1 MIGNV
6 HRSLNLLC
14 VFLVLQRPIPVLTQ
28 VPPGSPVITGPDII
42 MMGDIVTLTCTVHGG
57 SPLPT
62 VKWFVNDAVIDDT
75 STYTG
80 GTTHNSYTFTAVEAD
95 HHKVFECQTAN
106 GVLQN
111 PLSRTQFIRVY
122 RSPNPPT
129 LTGPTTITTGTLSKW
144 TCISEEGYPAQ
155 NMSMRLGS
163 ASFGKGFT
171 TNTRLV
177 GLKSYTV
184 IGILYWAPSTLNDNH
199 MLYCDVYHKETLGS
213 NNAQTVGLLLSV
225 KSNFTIKTPRLIYEP
240 ITGQSATLVVAV
252 IIGKATKVSWYKNN
266 NLIDTASNSR
276 YSGGNYQTPS
286 LTINRVELD
295 DAGSYMASV
304 TEDRDK
310 RNTSIITVSPKATP
324 AQPTLTGPTSLTAG
338 TTGSWTCI
346 SHGAFPL
353 QTMSMRIGN
362 QIFGSSDMSIYS
374 QYEPAVMSFR
384 VVGML
389 SWTPYINHDGQ
400 TLFCDVTH
408 PETLNNPQ
416 TVSLQ
421 LTVRT
426 PLSMTTPK
434 TSYNTEVTNK
444 VTLAVDIK
452 GNPTEIRWYKNA
464 ELLITTS
471 NKYSG
476 GTSFVP
482 GLTIKNISMSDA
494 GIYVCEATDGTDTV
508 RSSIIQLSAKIPLS
522 VRTTKTFYNT
532 TETRTA
538 TLNVVISGTPT
549 NIFWFKNNDL
559 VVTSGRFSGGTISTP
574 ALTIQNVSM
583 SDAGR
588 YVLEATDGTVT
599 VKTRP
604 IFLSPIAQLEV
615 TARKRLYEPT
625 IGESITLYVDVTSS
639 NIKDVR
645 WYKDNKQIYVDSDSR
660 LFGGNPQ
667 TVSLNIKSVKLSDA
681 GNYSCSVT
689 DGFVIRNTSYIT
701 VSPKASPEIPTLSGP
716 TSLTAGTTG
725 TWTCI
730 SVGGFPLQSLSMRI
744 GDQVFNTNELVTFS
758 QHDIVHKSYTVIGIL
773 TWTPKLSHDGQQI
786 SCDIK
791 HPETSISPQTV
802 GLQLT
807 VEPSLTAIA
816 SKVLY
821 SQTES
826 SIVTLDV
833 KVKGNPNRVNW
844 YHNGNL
850 IVLSGRFSG
859 GTVSVPSLTIT
870 NVSTSDA
877 GRYVF
882 EATDG
887 DTTVQTI
894 TIILTVRALLAVRAT
909 KTLYEPVVGESVVL
923 GVEVNS
929 VNVTGVRW
937 FKNKQEINIA
947 SNSRLSGGNT
957 RYPSLNIQNVLLT
970 DAGNYVSSVTDG
982 VDIRNTSTIVLAPK
996 ATPVIPTL
1004 TGPTSLTAD
1013 TFGTWTCTSVGGF
1026 PLQTMTM
1033 RIGGQVFDNQ
1043 QLLVN
1048 SQYDSDSMSFRV
1060 VGVLLWAPNI
1070 RDDGQTLYCDVT
1082 HTQTLSR
1089 SQSTSLRLTVTRPL
1103 LARVSTVIYSPL
1115 EATTVTLNVVLQGT
1129 PTIINWYKNGQLI
1142 TISGRYSGGNV
1153 SFPALVI
1160 RDVSII
1166 DAGSYVCEVT
1176 DGKTTLRTSTIQLSI
1191 KTKPPVTTPRTVVS
1205 KLKVKASKTFY
1216 NPKQSTS
1223 VTLRVQIDGTPSQV
1237 VWYQNGQLIIK
1248 SGRHSGGT
1256 VTVPSLTINN
1266 VTRSDAGS
1274 YVCEATNEMGT
1285 FRTAIIQVSPTVTPQ
1300 QPSLSGPTTVTEGIF
1315 GTWTC
1320 ISIGGVPLYK
1330 MVMRIDDQVFSSKH
1344 LLINS
1349 QFDPSSLSYRI
1360 TGILIWAPDI
1370 SHDGQTLYCDI
1381 LPPTQP
1387 IRRKRSNSQ
1396 IASITLTVK
1405 PALLVIAGKMF
1416 YNTEETK
1423 SVTLQVN
1430 IEGTPTEIRWY
1441 KDNQL
1446 ITISNRYS
1454 GGNVTV
1460 PALTIRNIK
1469 LSDGGIF
1476 VCEVINEKYTARSS
1490 EIKLTPTPILIV
1502 KAGKTLYNPK
1512 ETESITLNV
1521 NVVGTPSQI
1530 RWYKNNLLITI
1541 TNRYSGGSVSVPAL
1555 TITNVQLSDVGEYV
1569 CEITNGK
1576 DTARTSMIQL
1586 SPISILSV
1594 VAGVTVYEP
1603 MESESVTL
1611 NVNVVGTPSQIKWY
1625 KNDQLITIT
1634 NRYSGGNVSVPALT
1648 LSNVKVTDGGDYICE
1663 ITNGKDTV
1671 RTRIIQLS
1679 PLSALSVLA
1688 GKTFYNPHETE
1699 SVTLNVK
1706 VDGKPSRIRWYKNN
1720 QLINMSNRYSGGN
1733 VSVPALT
1740 ITNIELNDGGEF
1752 VCEITNG
1759 KYTAR
1764 TNIIQ
1769 LSPSSVLSVTAG
1781 KTLYTPKETKTVKL
1795 KVKVVGN
1802 PSHVTWYKNK
1812 RPITITNRYSG
1823 GNVAAPDLIITNVE
1837 LSDGGEYVCEITN
1850 GKETTQ
1856 TSIIQ
1861 LSPRSMLKV
1870 IAGDTLYTPK
1880 ETESVTLNVKVIGT
1894 PSQIRWYKNDQ
1905 LVKILGRYSGGNVTD
1920 AALTITN
1927 VKHSDG
1933 GEYVCE
1939 VIDGKDTAKT
1949 TKIRLFP
1956 SSNLSIVVGKIFY
1969 NPKETDTVTLNVK
1982 VVGIPSKIRWY
1993 KNNQLITILNR
2004 YAGGSVSAPALTI
2017 TDVRLSDG
2025 GEYVC
2030 EVTKGKDTIQS
2041 STIQLSP
2048 ISMLSVIAEKIY
2060 YNPRETELVTLK
2072 VNVEG
2077 KPSKVTWYKNNQ
2089 PITIM
2094 NRYAGGTVA
2103 APALTITNIH
2113 LSDGGEYVCE
2123 VTNGKDTAR
2132 SGTMQLSPATMLSVI
2147 AGKTLYNP
2155 QETQSVTLQVTVVGT
2170 PSKIN
2175 WYKDNQ
2181 LITLSDRYTD
2191 GTVSV
2196 PALTIT
2202 NVKLSDVGAYVCEI
2216 TNGKDTARTSI
2227 IKLSPLSILS
2237 VKAVNTLYSPKK
2249 KETVTLQ
2256 VIVVGKPSKISWYKD
2271 DQLITISN
2279 RYSDGTVSS
2288 PSLTITNVKLSDGG
2302 AYVCEITNGK
2312 DTARTIIIQLSPMP
2326 LLSVVAKKTLYM
2338 LKQDATVTLKVK
2350 IVGKPS
2356 QITWYKDKQPI
2367 IRSDKYS
2374 GGDVSVPALTISK
2387 VAKSDVG
2394 DYVCEATDGTVTVNT
2409 KTISLSLT
2417 PMLAVIAIKTLYNP
2431 KEKESVTLRVTVLGT
2446 PSRISW
2452 YKDDQLITISNRY
2465 SDGTVSSPA
2474 LTITNV
2480 QLGDGGAYVCEIT
2493 NGIDT
2498 ARTRIIQLSPLSLL
2512 SVVAIK
2518 TVYMLKQDATVTL
2531 GVKVIGKP
2539 SQITWYKDK
2548 QPLTRSDKY
2557 SGGDVS
2563 VPALTIRKVVKSD
2576 VGDYVCEA
2584 KDGTVTVNTNPIYLS
2599 LTSST
2604 EEFKIFPTDV
2614 LPPIQPVQ
2622 PTIQPVQP
2630 PIQPSVQPLTVVT
2643 RAPTTILLTT
2653 ELPSTKPS
2661 SKFPATTADVSKPDL
2676 TIAPQTNSPRPNTSP
2691 PNSNSGSSSV
2701 SIDSQCHFHDG
2712 RPCCKQQNHGPVV
2725 NVNVN
2730 VRVDGKG
2737 RDGSSSGESSFYD
2750 SHHDSSQGDSSRH
2763 HDSSQSDSSRDHDS
2777 SQSDSSRIDS
2787 SLDDRS
2793 IDDSSHQDSSHHDSS
2808 HSDSSQSDSSRIDS
2822 SQDDSSIDDSSHHDS
2837 SNSDN
2842 SLDDSS
2848 SSDSSI
2854 DDSGHVNSS
2863 LDNSSIDDSSISDS
2877 SGSRHHDSSQSDS
2890 SHHHD
2895 SSQSDSSR
2903 HHDSSQSDSS
2913 RIDSSLDDRSIDDS
2927 SHQDSSHHDSSH
2939 SDSSQSDSSQSDS
2952 SLDDGS
2958 INDTSHQNGSLDDT
2972 IIDDSSLG
2980 GSSLVGRV
2988 CNGSSI
2994 DKTSL
2999 TDSSL
3004 VDTSIYERSLGN
3016 ISLCDNNVSAT
3027 TKAIVL
3033 SVTPIRKLYMPR
3045 LTKSVT
3051 LKVNVVG
3058 KTSRV
3063 TWYKNNEPLTMIN
3076 RYSGGNTA
3084 TPDLTLTNVEL
3095 SDGGEY
3101 VCEIEN
3107 GNETTRTSII
3117 RVSPRSLPIVAVKV
3131 LYIKKE
3137 TQSVTLRVTVVGTL
3151 SMVNWYKDNQLITLS
3166 DRYSGGT
3173 VSSPS
3178 LTITNLKQSDGGLY
3192 VCEIT
3197 IGTKIFRTT
3206 IIKLIPASPFNCD
3219 FDTDFCGWNQDNN
3232 TDNFDWKR
3240 YRGPTTSPS
3249 TGPAVDHTTRTKR
3262 GYYTLMEA
3270 SDKQP
3275 DDKARLISPII
3286 AGNVHQCVTF
3296 FYHMHGN
3303 DINALNVYLS
3313 TVDTS
3318 NVSSPIWFRKGKQG
3332 NRWKMG
3338 QFEIP
3343 GDETTKSVTNV
3354 VVEGVRGPDYSGD
3367 IAIDDIFLTSGSCKQ
3382 VFRKQSSVQP
3392 PVLNTQAPKE
3402 ELKIFPTDLSLST
3415 QLSDQPPALVTRAPT
3430 TILLTTESRSRTTTS
3445 KSLVT
3450 TTEFPKP
3457 DVSIA
3462 PQTSSPRP
3470 NTTPSIPTSHITRN
3484 GEISKMSESKLY
3496 TTTKQPAGSTVY
3508 LTTEQ
3513 PYNGKLL
3520 NILLNSTDVEKRRK
3534 RSAQNND
3541 FSCYS
3546 CDDLPYGETCT
3557 NINRCHSGHG
3567 HCMTQYNFHKNELMS
3582 TTTRCS
3588 HMHICMNREEN
3599 NADECYWDNKGKF
3612 EGSCTYCCSEN
3623 QCNTVV
3629 SSLQD
3634 NKCDNKDSK
3643 GKCDKIN
3650 STRSTTINNSKSP
3663 IAASRNKRDL
3673 PSIQPPMYKSKSR
3686 GMKSNERFGDKSE
3699 NQLST
3704 NNVKKTMK
3712 SGEIE
3717 PIKSRVKKATNRRKK
3732 KKNKGDG
3739 SKKEGGK
3746 LKRKQNGDDTKKTD
3760 GKSKGKQN
3768 GDDSKNTGDISNG
3781 IQRGN
3786 DSIKGNGKSNVK
3798 LKGHKSQNP
3807 KSGSKSQNHISGSK
3821 SQNPRLPNLRYGH
3834 KSENTSLDRESENPI
3849 SGSNSQTES
3858 QSDSIS
3864 SEQKSGRRSSG
3875 SSSGRKFTRKHKS
3888 QNPRKSGGSS
3898 SGQGDSSS
3906 TEYHRNRHSC
3916 HFHKGRPCCKK
3927 HKRPGVDVD
3936 VHVHVDTGL
3945 KSLGACPGCNNKDEK
3960 LGKQVKTTVTKSL

>member
-1 MIGNV
+1 MIGNI

-14 VFLVLQRPIPVLTQ
+14 IFLVLQRPIPVLTQ
-28 VPPGSPVITGPDII
+28 VPPGSPVITGPDTI

-57 SPLPT
+57 SPPPT

-75 STYTG
+75 STFTG
-80 GTTHNSYTFTAVEAD
+80 GTTHNSYTFTAVETD
-95 HHKVFECQTAN
+95 HHKVFECQTDN

-144 TCISEEGYPAQ
+144 TCVSEEGYPAQ

-184 IGILYWAPSTLNDNH
+184 IGTLYWAPSTLNDKL
-199 MLYCDVYHKETLGS
+199 MLYCDVYHKETLGP

-225 KSNFTIKTPRLIYEP
+225 KSNFTIKTPRLMYEP
-240 ITGQSATLVVAV
+240 MTGQSATLVVEV

-266 NLIDTASNSR
+266 NLIDTASNAR

-304 TEDRDK
+304 TEGRDN

-324 AQPTLTGPTSLTAG
+324 AQPTLTGPTSITAG

-416 TVSLQ
+416 TVSLK

-434 TSYNTEVTNK
+434 TSYNTEVTKK
-444 VTLAVDIK
+444 VTLAVNIK
-452 GNPTEIRWYKNA
+452 GNPTEIRWYKNN

-476 GTSFVP
+476 GTIFVP
-482 GLTIKNISMSDA
+482 GLTIKNISVSDA

-508 RSSIIQLSAKIPLS
+508 RTSIIQLSVKIPLS

-532 TETRTA
+532 TETRTV

-559 VVTSGRFSGGTISTP
+559 VVASGRFSGGTISSP

-583 SDAGR
+583 SDAGQ

-604 IFLSPIAQLEV
+604 IFLSPIAQLKV

-625 IGESITLYVDVTSS
+625 IGESITLYIDVTSS
-639 NIKDVR
+639 NIKEVR

-660 LFGGNPQ
+660 LFGGNSQ

-689 DGFVIRNTSYIT
+689 DGFVMRNTSYIT
-701 VSPKASPEIPTLSGP
+701 VSPKATPEIPTLSGP
-716 TSLTAGTTG
+716 TLLTAGTTG

-744 GDQVFNTNELVTFS
+744 GEQVFNNNELSTFS
-758 QHDIVHKSYTVIGIL
+758 QHDIVHKSFTVIGIL
-773 TWTPKLSHDGQQI
+773 TWTPKLGHDGQQI
-786 SCDIK
+786 SCDVK
-791 HPETSISPQTV
+791 HPETSVSPQTV
-802 GLQLT
+802 SLPLT

-816 SKVLY
+816 SKVMY

-833 KVKGNPNRVNW
+833 KLKGNPNRVSW

-850 IVLSGRFSG
+850 IILSGRFSG

-894 TIILTVRALLAVRAT
+894 TIVLSVRALLAVRVK

-923 GVEVNS
+923 AVEVNS

-937 FKNKQEINIA
+937 FKNNQEIDVA

-970 DAGNYVSSVTDG
+970 DAGNYVSSLTDG
-982 VDIRNTSTIVLAPK
+982 VDIRNTSTIILAPK
-996 ATPVIPTL
+996 ATPAIPTL
-1004 TGPTSLTAD
+1004 SGPTSLTAD

-1026 PLQTMTM
+1026 PLQTMSM
-1033 RIGGQVFDNQ
+1033 RIGGQVFDDH

-1060 VGVLLWAPNI
+1060 VGILLWAPNI

-1089 SQSTSLRLTVTRPL
+1089 SQTTSLRLTVTRPL
-1103 LARVSTVIYSPL
+1103 LARVSTVIYRPL
-1115 EATTVTLNVVLQGT
+1115 EATTVTLNVVLQGK
-1129 PTIINWYKNGQLI
+1129 PTTINWYKNGQLI

-1166 DAGSYVCEVT
+1166 DAGSYVCEVS
-1176 DGKTTLRTSTIQLSI
+1176 DGKTTIRTSTIQLSI
-1191 KTKPPVTTPRTVVS
+1191 KPKLPATTPKTVVT
-1205 KLKVKASKTFY
+1205 KLEVKASKTFY

-1223 VTLRVQIDGTPSQV
+1223 VTLRVQIDGTPTQV
-1237 VWYQNGQLIIK
+1237 VWYQNGELIIK
-1248 SGRHSGGT
+1248 SERISGGT

-1285 FRTAIIQVSPTVTPQ
+1285 FRTAIIQVSPTVTPE

-1330 MVMRIDDQVFSSKH
+1330 MEMRIDDQVFSSKH

-1360 TGILIWAPDI
+1360 TGILVWAPDI
-1370 SHDGQTLYCDI
+1370 RNDGQTLYCDI

-1387 IRRKRSNSQ
+1387 IRRKRSSSQ

-1405 PALLVIAGKMF
+1405 PALLVIVGKMF

-1490 EIKLTPTPILIV
+1490 EIKLTPTPVLIV
-1502 KAGKTLYNPK
+1502 KAGRTLYNPK

-1530 RWYKNNLLITI
+1530 RWYKNNVLITI
-1541 TNRYSGGSVSVPAL
+1541 SNRYSGGSVSVPAL

-1576 DTARTSMIQL
+1576 DTARTRTIKL
-1586 SPISILSV
+1586 SPTSILSV
-1594 VAGVTVYEP
+1594 VAGVTVYAP

-1625 KNDQLITIT
+1625 KNDQLISIS

-1648 LSNVKVTDGGDYICE
+1648 ISNVKVTDGGDYVCE

-1671 RTRIIQLS
+1671 RTSIIQLS
-1679 PLSALSVLA
+1679 PLAALSVLA
-1688 GKTFYNPHETE
+1688 GKRFYNPHETE

-1720 QLINMSNRYSGGN
+1720 QLITMSNRYSGGN

-1740 ITNIELNDGGEF
+1740 ITNVQLNDGGEF

-1764 TNIIQ
+1764 TSIIQ
-1769 LSPSSVLSVTAG
+1769 LSPASVLSVTAR
-1781 KTLYTPKETKTVKL
+1781 KTLYKPKETKTVKL
-1795 KVKVVGN
+1795 KVKVVGT

-1823 GNVAAPDLIITNVE
+1823 GNVAAPDLTITNVE

-1850 GKETTQ
+1850 GKETTR

-1870 IAGDTLYTPK
+1870 MTGDTLYTPK
-1880 ETESVTLNVKVIGT
+1880 ETESVTLNVTVIGT

-1939 VIDGKDTAKT
+1939 VTDGKDTAKT
-1949 TKIRLFP
+1949 TTIRLFP

-2004 YAGGSVSAPALTI
+2004 YSGGSLAAPALTI

-2041 STIQLSP
+2041 NTIQLSP

-2060 YNPRETELVTLK
+2060 YNPRETESITLK

-2094 NRYAGGTVA
+2094 NRYAGGNVA
-2103 APALTITNIH
+2103 TPALTITNIH

-2132 SGTMQLSPATMLSVI
+2132 SGTMQLSPASMLSVK
-2147 AGKTLYNP
+2147 ARKTHYNP
-2155 QETQSVTLQVTVVGT
+2155 KEKESVTLQVTVVGT

-2181 LITLSDRYTD
+2181 LITISNRYSD

-2202 NVKLSDVGAYVCEI
+2202 NVRLSDGGAYVCEI

-2249 KETVTLQ
+2249 KESVTLQ
-2256 VIVVGKPSKISWYKD
+2256 VSVVGKPSKISWYKD

-2288 PSLTITNVKLSDGG
+2288 PALTIKNVKLSDGG

-2312 DTARTIIIQLSPMP
+2312 NTVRTSIIQLSPLP
-2326 LLSVVAKKTLYM
+2326 LLSVVAKKTSYM
-2338 LKQDATVTLKVK
+2338 LKQDAIVTLKVK

-2356 QITWYKDKQPI
+2356 RITWYKDKQPI
-2367 IRSDKYS
+2367 IRSDKYA
-2374 GGDVSVPALTISK
+2374 GGNVSVPALTISK
-2387 VAKSDVG
+2387 VDKSDVG

-2417 PMLAVIAIKTLYNP
+2417 PMLAVIAGKTLYNP
-2431 KEKESVTLRVTVLGT
+2431 KEKESVTLQVTVLGF
-2446 PSRISW
+2446 PSTINW

-2465 SDGTVSSPA
+2465 SDGTVSTPA

-2498 ARTRIIQLSPLSLL
+2498 ARTSIIQLSPLSLL
-2512 SVVAIK
+2512 SVIAIK
-2518 TVYMLKQDATVTL
+2518 TSYMVKQDATVTL
-2531 GVKVIGKP
+2531 AVKVVGKP

-2584 KDGTVTVNTNPIYLS
+2584 TDGTVTVNTNTIYLS

-2604 EEFKIFPTDV
+2604 EEFKI
-2614 LPPIQPVQ
+2614 
-2622 PTIQPVQP
+2622 
-2630 PIQPSVQPLTVVT
+2630 VT

-2653 ELPSTKPS
+2653 ELPSTTPTLKLS
-2661 SKFPATTADVSKPDL
+2661 VTTADRSKPDV
-2676 TIAPQTNSPRPNTSP
+2676 TIEPQTDSLRPNTSP
-2691 PNSNSGSSSV
+2691 PKPSSHSTRSSSNSGSSSF
-2701 SIDSQCHFHDG
+2701 STDSSSSQCHFHDG
-2712 RPCCKQQNHGPVV
+2712 RPCCKQNHGSVV

-2730 VRVDGKG
+2730 VRVEGKG
-2737 RDGSSSGESSFYD
+2737 RDSSSYDDSSFYD
-2750 SHHDSSQGDSSRH
+2750 SRLDDSSLDYSSIYDSSFYDSTLDDSSLDYSSIYDSSLYHSSNADSSHSDSSYHDSSRTDSSLDDSSHHDSSLYHNSNDDSSLSDSSH
-2763 HDSSQSDSSRDHDS
+2763 HASSQSDSSLDDS
-2777 SQSDSSRIDS
+2777 SLDDSGRADSSLDDSSIDDSSLSDS

-2793 IDDSSHQDSSHHDSS
+2793 IDDTSH
-2808 HSDSSQSDSSRIDS
+2808 R
-2822 SQDDSSIDDSSHHDS
+2822 
-2837 SNSDN
+2837 NR
-2842 SLDDSS
+2842 SLDDP
-2848 SSDSSI
+2848 
-2854 DDSGHVNSS
+2854 
-2863 LDNSSIDDSSISDS
+2863 
-2877 SGSRHHDSSQSDS
+2877 
-2890 SHHHD
+2890 
-2895 SSQSDSSR
+2895 
-2903 HHDSSQSDSS
+2903 
-2913 RIDSSLDDRSIDDS
+2913 
-2927 SHQDSSHHDSSH
+2927 
-2939 SDSSQSDSSQSDS
+2939 
-2952 SLDDGS
+2952 
-2958 INDTSHQNGSLDDT
+2958 

-2999 TDSSL
+2999 PDSSL

-3027 TKAIVL
+3027 SKA
-3033 SVTPIRKLYMPR
+3033 
-3045 LTKSVT
+3045 
-3051 LKVNVVG
+3051 
-3058 KTSRV
+3058 
-3063 TWYKNNEPLTMIN
+3063 
-3076 RYSGGNTA
+3076 
-3084 TPDLTLTNVEL
+3084 
-3095 SDGGEY
+3095 
-3101 VCEIEN
+3101 
-3107 GNETTRTSII
+3107 
-3117 RVSPRSLPIVAVKV
+3117 
-3131 LYIKKE
+3131 
-3137 TQSVTLRVTVVGTL
+3137 
-3151 SMVNWYKDNQLITLS
+3151 
-3166 DRYSGGT
+3166 
-3173 VSSPS
+3173 
-3178 LTITNLKQSDGGLY
+3178 
-3192 VCEIT
+3192 
-3197 IGTKIFRTT
+3197 
-3206 IIKLIPASPFNCD
+3206 
-3219 FDTDFCGWNQDNN
+3219 
-3232 TDNFDWKR
+3232 
-3240 YRGPTTSPS
+3240 
-3249 TGPAVDHTTRTKR
+3249 
-3262 GYYTLMEA
+3262 
-3270 SDKQP
+3270 
-3275 DDKARLISPII
+3275 
-3286 AGNVHQCVTF
+3286 
-3296 FYHMHGN
+3296 
-3303 DINALNVYLS
+3303 
-3313 TVDTS
+3313 
-3318 NVSSPIWFRKGKQG
+3318 
-3332 NRWKMG
+3332 
-3338 QFEIP
+3338 
-3343 GDETTKSVTNV
+3343 
-3354 VVEGVRGPDYSGD
+3354 
-3367 IAIDDIFLTSGSCKQ
+3367 
-3382 VFRKQSSVQP
+3382 
-3392 PVLNTQAPKE
+3392 
-3402 ELKIFPTDLSLST
+3402 
-3415 QLSDQPPALVTRAPT
+3415 
-3430 TILLTTESRSRTTTS
+3430 S
-3445 KSLVT
+3445 KS
-3450 TTEFPKP
+3450 
-3457 DVSIA
+3457 
-3462 PQTSSPRP
+3462 
-3470 NTTPSIPTSHITRN
+3470 
-3484 GEISKMSESKLY
+3484 IS
-3496 TTTKQPAGSTVY
+3496 
-3508 LTTEQ
+3508 
-3513 PYNGKLL
+3513 
-3520 NILLNSTDVEKRRK
+3520 
-3534 RSAQNND
+3534 
-3541 FSCYS
+3541 
-3546 CDDLPYGETCT
+3546 
-3557 NINRCHSGHG
+3557 
-3567 HCMTQYNFHKNELMS
+3567 
-3582 TTTRCS
+3582 
-3588 HMHICMNREEN
+3588 
-3599 NADECYWDNKGKF
+3599 
-3612 EGSCTYCCSEN
+3612 
-3623 QCNTVV
+3623 
-3629 SSLQD
+3629 
-3634 NKCDNKDSK
+3634 
-3643 GKCDKIN
+3643 
-3650 STRSTTINNSKSP
+3650 
-3663 IAASRNKRDL
+3663 
-3673 PSIQPPMYKSKSR
+3673 
-3686 GMKSNERFGDKSE
+3686 
-3699 NQLST
+3699 
-3704 NNVKKTMK
+3704 
-3712 SGEIE
+3712 
-3717 PIKSRVKKATNRRKK
+3717 
-3732 KKNKGDG
+3732 
-3739 SKKEGGK
+3739 
-3746 LKRKQNGDDTKKTD
+3746 
-3760 GKSKGKQN
+3760 
-3768 GDDSKNTGDISNG
+3768 
-3781 IQRGN
+3781 
-3786 DSIKGNGKSNVK
+3786 
-3798 LKGHKSQNP
+3798 
-3807 KSGSKSQNHISGSK
+3807 
-3821 SQNPRLPNLRYGH
+3821 
-3834 KSENTSLDRESENPI
+3834 
-3849 SGSNSQTES
+3849 
-3858 QSDSIS
+3858 
-3864 SEQKSGRRSSG
+3864 
-3875 SSSGRKFTRKHKS
+3875 
-3888 QNPRKSGGSS
+3888 
-3898 SGQGDSSS
+3898 
-3906 TEYHRNRHSC
+3906 
-3916 HFHKGRPCCKK
+3916 
-3927 HKRPGVDVD
+3927 
-3936 VHVHVDTGL
+3936 
-3945 KSLGACPGCNNKDEK
+3945 
-3960 LGKQVKTTVTKSL
+3960 